1 MMKIVDSSID
11 GSPDYNKE
19 IDRQIYK
26 RLQTVELF
34 PLGSLPSDSVNP
46 IKNFTDTFNG
56 IQAGTTADNNANTFL
71 GSLGMTQTYPHKDN
85 LFKGIPWELL

>member
-1 MMKIVDSSID
+1 MMKIVDSSTD

-34 PLGSLPSDSVNP
+34 PLGSLPSDSAKP
-46 IKNFTDTFNG
+46 IKSFIDTFNG
-56 IQAGTTADNNANTFL
+56 IQAGTVATNDADTFL
-71 GSLGMTQTYPHKDN
+71 GSLGVSQYYPHRDN
-85 LFKGIPWELL
+85 LYKGELQ

>member
-1 MMKIVDSSID
+1 MKIVDSSTD

-34 PLGSLPSDSVNP
+34 PLGSLTSDLVNP
-46 IKNFTDTFNG
+46 IKNFIDTFNG
-56 IQAGTTADNNANTFL
+56 IQAGTIVTNDADAFL
-71 GSLGMTQTYPHKDN
+71 GSLGVSQYYPHRDN
-85 LFKGIPWELL
+85 LYKGELQ